1 MPPTANEPPEPAQRL
16 MRAAYASSEGRPLD
30 SLEMI
35 ERELRELLDARQRFT
50 EWVEQVRRDQ
60 AAPGQL
66 NPAQYLH
73 AWNDS
78 TTRVIQLLRAHR
90 DLGGAPDGDLAD
102 LLRRAYERLE
112 ESSG

>member
-1 MPPTANEPPEPAQRL
+1 MPPTDAVAPPERL
-16 MRAAYASSEGRPLD
+16 MRAIHSAEGRPLD
-30 SLEMI
+30 SLEVI
-35 ERELRELLDARQRFT
+35 ERELRELLDARQSFVH
-50 EWVEQVRRDQ
+50 WVEQVRNDKS
-60 AAPGQL
+60 APGQL

-112 ESSG
+112 QE